1 MSVHEKKKQQLLEA
15 AHFRYATK
23 NFDPDKKISDEDFQF
38 LLEIGRLS
46 PSSFGY
52 EPWRFVV
59 VESEEL
65 RQKIKETAWGAYGK
79 LPDASHF
86 VLYLSR
92 TGKDTRFD
100 SDYLKDQ
107 LKTVKGMPE
116 EHAQKFIGRIEEFQK
131 QDFQLDTD
139 RALLDWA
146 GKQTYI
152 ALGNMMTAA
161 AEIGIDSCPIEGFP
175 IKAMHDLLEEEGL
188 LDNGSFELS
197 VMCAFGYRNEE
208 QPKKTRR
215 PIDNVVKWI

>member
-1 MSVHEKKKQQLLEA
+1 
-15 AHFRYATK
+15 
-23 NFDPDKKISDEDFQF
+23 
-38 LLEIGRLS
+38 
-46 PSSFGY
+46 
-52 EPWRFVV
+52 
-59 VESEEL
+59 
-65 RQKIKETAWGAYGK
+65 
-79 LPDASHF
+79 
-86 VLYLSR
+86 
-92 TGKDTRFD
+92 
-100 SDYLKDQ
+100 
-107 LKTVKGMPE
+107 MPE

-208 QPKKTRR
+208 QPKKHAAQS
-215 PIDNVVKWI
+215 IMS